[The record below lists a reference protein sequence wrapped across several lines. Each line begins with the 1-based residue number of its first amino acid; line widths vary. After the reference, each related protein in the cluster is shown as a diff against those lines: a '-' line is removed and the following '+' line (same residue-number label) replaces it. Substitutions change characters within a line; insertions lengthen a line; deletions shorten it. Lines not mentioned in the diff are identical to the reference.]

1 MSRYAASMDAGGSV
15 SFERAADVYDRTR
28 LTDPVALAAA
38 LDVLDGVLPA
48 GRVLEIGVGTGA
60 IAVPLAE
67 RGRRVVG
74 LDVST
79 AMLER
84 LRAKDGS
91 GRVAAAVA
99 DATRLP
105 VADGAFVGAYCRW
118 VLHLIAAWR
127 DAVRELCRAVAPGGV
142 IVVEPAGYTGEW
154 REVWLRFV
162 ELLGPAAEPVGV
174 DARGGY
180 VDLDEA
186 FATSGAHRREVIRTS
201 MRIDSSLER
210 FLDEAAA
217 RAYSWTWRVGDDEL
231 ARAVDAVRAW
241 AVDRFGPDLTQ
252 PFSPDAPQ
260 SWRVY
265 DLRT

>member
-1 MSRYAASMDAGGSV
+1 MGGEGSV

-48 GRVLEIGVGTGA
+48 GTALEIGVGTGA
-60 IAVPLAE
+60 IAVPLAQ
-67 RGRRVVG
+67 RGRRVIG
-74 LDVST
+74 LDVSA
-79 AMLER
+79 AMLGR
-84 LRAKDGS
+84 LRAKAGS
-91 GRVAAAVA
+91 EGVAVAVA

-105 VADGAFVGAYCRW
+105 VADDVFDGAYCRW
-118 VLHLIAAWR
+118 VLHLIASWR

-154 REVWLRFV
+154 RTVWRRFV
-162 ELLGPAAEPVGV
+162 QELGPAAEPVGV
-174 DARGGY
+174 DARNGY
-180 VDLDEA
+180 ADLDDA
-186 FATSGAHRREVIRTS
+186 FAACGAAAREVIATP

-217 RAYSWTWRVGDDEL
+217 RAYSWTWRAGDAEL
-231 ARAVDAVRAW
+231 ARVVDAVRAW
-241 AVDRFGPDLTQ
+241 AIDRYGPDLTQ
-252 PFSPDAPQ
+252 PFSPDAAQ

-265 DLRT
+265 DVRT

>member
-1 MSRYAASMDAGGSV
+1 MGGSGSV
-15 SFERAADVYDRTR
+15 SFDRAAQVYDRTR
-28 LTDPVALAAA
+28 LTDPVALTRAI
-38 LDVLDGVLPA
+38 DVLDGVLPA
-48 GRVLEIGVGTGA
+48 GDVLEIGVGTGA
-60 IAVPLAE
+60 LAIPLAG

-84 LRAKDGS
+84 LQEKEGPN
-91 GRVAAAVA
+91 RVEVAIA

-105 VADGAFVGAYCRW
+105 IADAAFAGAYCRW
-118 VLHLIAAWR
+118 VLHLIAGWR
-127 DAVRELCRAVAPGGV
+127 EAVRELCRAVRPGGV
-142 IVVEPAGYTGEW
+142 VVVEPGGYAGGW

-162 ELLGPAAEPVGV
+162 DVLGPAAGPVGL

-180 VDLDEA
+180 ADLDA
-186 FATSGAHRREVIRTS
+186 VFAACGAAEREVIETP
-201 MRIDSSLER
+201 MQLDSSLDR
-210 FLDEAAA
+210 FLGEAAA
-217 RAYSWTWRVGDDEL
+217 RAYSWTWRVGDAEL
-231 ARAVDAVRAW
+231 GRAVAAVRAW
-241 AVDRFGPDLTQ
+241 AVERYGPDLTQ

>member
-1 MSRYAASMDAGGSV
+1 MSGGGSV

-28 LTDPVALAAA
+28 LTDPVALTAA
-38 LDVLDGVLPA
+38 LDVLDRALPH
-48 GRVLEIGVGTGA
+48 GRVLEIGAGTGA
-60 IAVPLAE
+60 ITVPMAR
-67 RGRRVVG
+67 RGRRVIGV
-74 LDVST
+74 DVSF

-84 LRAKDGS
+84 LRAKDRGI
-91 GRVAAAVA
+91 RVAVAVAVA

-105 VADGAFVGAYCRW
+105 IADDAFAGAYCRW
-118 VLHLIAAWR
+118 VLHVIAPWR
-127 DAVRELCRAVAPGGV
+127 DAVRELCRVVAPGGV
-142 IVVEPAGYTGEW
+142 IVIEPAGYSGGW

-162 ELLGPAAEPVGV
+162 EELGSAAEPVGL
-174 DARGGY
+174 DPRAGY

-186 FATSGAHRREVIRTS
+186 FAVGGATTRDVIETR

-217 RAYSWTWRVGDDEL
+217 RAYSWTWGAGDAEL
-231 ARAVDAVRAW
+231 ASAVETVRAW
-241 AVDRFGPDLTQ
+241 AVERYGPDLTQ

-265 DLRT
+265 ELRS

>member
-1 MSRYAASMDAGGSV
+1 MGRGPGSV

-28 LTDPVALAAA
+28 LTDRTALAGA
-38 LDVLDGVLPA
+38 LDLLDGVLPG

-60 IAVPLAE
+60 IAIPLAE

-74 LDVST
+74 LDVSR

-84 LRAKDGS
+84 LRAKEGA
-91 GRVAAAVA
+91 GGVAVAIA

-105 VADGAFVGAYCRW
+105 LADGAFGGAYCRW

-127 DAVRELCRAVAPGGV
+127 DAVRELCRTVEPGGV
-142 IVVEPAGYTGEW
+142 VVVEPGGYAGGW

-162 ELLGPAAEPVGV
+162 EELGPAAEPVGL
-174 DARGGY
+174 DLRGGY
-180 VDLDEA
+180 LDLDEA
-186 FATSGAHRREVIRTS
+186 FAAAGATKRAVTETR
-201 MRIDSSLER
+201 MQLDSSLER
-210 FLDEAAA
+210 FFDEASA
-217 RAYSWTWRVGDDEL
+217 RAYSWTWRVSDADL
-231 ARAVDAVRAW
+231 ARAVGTVRAW
-241 AVDRFGPDLTQ
+241 AIDRFGPDLTQ

-265 DLRT
+265 DLRS

>member
-1 MSRYAASMDAGGSV
+1 MGREGSV

-28 LTDPVALAAA
+28 LTDPAALAHA
-38 LDVLDGVLPA
+38 LDVLDGVLPPGPA
-48 GRVLEIGVGTGA
+48 LEIGVGTGA
-60 IAVPLAE
+60 IAVALAR

-74 LDVST
+74 VDVSE

-84 LRAKDGS
+84 LRGKDGAA
-91 GRVAAAVA
+91 GVAVAIA

-105 VADGAFVGAYCRW
+105 IADGAFAGAYCQW
-118 VLHLIAAWR
+118 VLHLIAPWR
-127 DAVRELCRAVAPGGV
+127 DAVYELCRSVAPGGV
-142 IVVEPAGYTGEW
+142 VVVEPGGYSGGW

-162 ELLGPAAEPVGV
+162 EELGPGAEPVGL

-180 VDLDEA
+180 IDLDEA
-186 FATSGAHRREVIRTS
+186 LAAAGAHKRTVIETR
-201 MRIDSSLER
+201 MQIDSSLER
-210 FLDEAAA
+210 FLGEAAG
-217 RAYSWTWRVGDDEL
+217 RAYSWTWRAGDGEL

-241 AVDRFGPDLTQ
+241 AIERFGPDLTQ
-252 PFSPDAPQ
+252 RFSPDAPQ

>member
-1 MSRYAASMDAGGSV
+1 MRGEGSV

-28 LTDPVALAAA
+28 LTDPDALAEA

-48 GRVLEIGVGTGA
+48 GRVLEIGAGTGA
-60 IAVPLAE
+60 IAVPMAQ
-67 RGRRVVG
+67 RGRRLVG
-74 LDVST
+74 VDVSF

-84 LRAKDGS
+84 LRAKDRGIP
-91 GRVAAAVA
+91 VAVA

-105 VADGAFVGAYCRW
+105 ISDGALAGAYCRW
-118 VLHLIAAWR
+118 VLHLIAPWR
-127 DAVRELCRAVAPGGV
+127 AAVRELCRVVAPGGV
-142 IVVEPAGYTGEW
+142 IVVEPAGYAGGW

-162 ELLGPAAEPVGV
+162 DALGPAAEPVGL
-174 DARGGY
+174 DARAGY

-186 FATSGAHRREVIRTS
+186 FAVAGATKREVIETH

-217 RAYSWTWRVGDDEL
+217 RAYSWTWRAGDAEL
-231 ARAVDAVRAW
+231 ARAVETVRTW
-241 AVDRFGPDLTQ
+241 AIERYGPDLTQ
-252 PFSPDAPQ
+252 PFSPDAAQ

-265 DLRT
+265 DLRN

>member
-1 MSRYAASMDAGGSV
+1 MSRYAAAMSTEGSV

-28 LTDPVALAAA
+28 LTDPHALAKA

-48 GRVLEIGVGTGA
+48 GRVLEIGAGTGA
-60 IAVPLAE
+60 ITVPMAQ

-74 LDVST
+74 VDISL

-84 LRAKDGS
+84 LRVKD
-91 GRVAAAVA
+91 RTTPVAVA

-105 VADGAFVGAYCRW
+105 IADGAFAGAYCRW
-118 VLHLIAAWR
+118 VLHVIAPWR
-127 DAVRELCRAVAPGGV
+127 DAVRELCRVVAPGGV
-142 IVVEPAGYTGEW
+142 IVVEPAGYSGGW

-162 ELLGPAAEPVGV
+162 DELGPADEPVGL
-174 DARGGY
+174 DSRAGY

-186 FATSGAHRREVIRTS
+186 FTAGGATRREVIETRT
-201 MRIDSSLER
+201 RIDSSLER

-217 RAYSWTWRVGDDEL
+217 RAYSWTWRAGDAEL
-231 ARAVDAVRAW
+231 ARAVDTVRAW
-241 AVDRFGPDLTQ
+241 AVERYGPDLTQ

-265 DLRT
+265 ELRT